1 MGRNKKLLLLIC
13 LLFILNVFNFD
24 VQALSSKSSSQAIG
38 NVNIVSSTDTSLET
52 VEAWARSKNATE
64 TFVGLAKI
72 YKKYAES
79 RGGVNWVLAYVQA
92 AKETGYGK
100 FGGVLDE
107 SYHNPCGLKNP
118 SGGDDYDADAHK
130 KFDNW
135 EQGVLAHL
143 DHLALY
149 AAANGFPKT
158 TYVDKWKDEELASDE
173 TYDPRHIGW
182 FGTTNGILGK
192 ARDVLSLTGSWASD
206 PNYGIEL
213 FRMYCDA
220 TNSEYLPAKSNLE
233 SPSNSEVI
241 NNGKLR
247 VKGWALHAF
256 GIKEIKVLVDNSQV
270 ATINTGIS
278 RLDVNSTY
286 PGYFNGTNSG
296 FDETIDIS
304 NLGSGNKTVEVIIVA
319 RNGETQSYKRNIVVK
334 GENVSLPK
342 INSLDAP
349 TNNSV
354 VTDGNLQ
361 IRGWALD
368 EAGVKEVRV
377 YIDNKDFGTITYG
390 TTRTDVNKAY
400 PGYSSGNNA
409 GFDGKIDVSS
419 LTSGNKN
426 VVVKITSNDGTSKDI
441 ERTITIQ
448 KLQSRSS
455 LDEPTN
461 NSIAGSTTLKV
472 RGWALD
478 SSGIKEVRVYVDG
491 KDLGTVTYGTTR
503 TDVNKAY
510 PGYSSG
516 DNAGFEGFVDISSIG
531 TGTKK
536 LSVKITANDGT
547 TQTIDRTINVQRL
560 QSRSNLDEP
569 NNKITAKS
577 TLKVRGWALDSSGVK
592 EVRVYVDGKDLG
604 TVTYGTK
611 RTDVNK
617 AYPGY
622 SSGDNS
628 GFEGIVD
635 ISSVAAGDKKLTVKI
650 TANDGTTQTIDRTI
664 KVEKLLSRSSL
675 DEPTSNTTVASGQL
689 KVRGWALADSGI
701 KEVRVYVDSIDLGT
715 ITYGTTR
722 TDVNKAYPGYSSGNN
737 AGFEGI
743 VDISSV
749 STGNKKLTV
758 KITAN
763 DGTIQSIDRTINVKN
778 LPAMNSLDEP
788 TIGTVTTTGEVKV
801 RGWAVTS
808 SGVKEVR
815 VYVDN
820 IDLGTITYG
829 TTRTDV
835 NKAYPGYSSGDN
847 AGFEGIINLGGMTT
861 GDKKLTVKITANDG
875 TTQIVERDVVY
886 RQAKLVVVDPGHE
899 IESIDPGAVAT
910 HNGIRYVE
918 ANLNLQI
925 AIKLKAELEAKGI
938 QVYMTRYDGIVI
950 DNDST
955 ESLKKRVKV
964 ANEMNADLFVSI
976 HHNSF
981 ASSSANGFEVYYST
995 GTPITTY
1002 ISERMITE
1010 DGRDLTLEMSSYTSR
1025 STTDKVSISKALAT
1039 AITNEASSTLGLYN
1053 RGAKDSNLY
1062 VCKNTTMPSI
1072 LIENGFLTNPTE
1084 AAKVSTTGHQQ
1095 KLAEITAKRINEV
1108 LK

>member
-1 MGRNKKLLLLIC
+1 MGRNKNL
-13 LLFILNVFNFD
+13 LLFICVLFIINVSSFN
-24 VQALSSKSSSQAIG
+24 VQALSTSLSKNAIG
-38 NVNIVSSTDTSLET
+38 NVNIVSTSDASLEKI
-52 VEAWARSKNATE
+52 EAWARSKNATE
-64 TFVGLAKI
+64 TFISLAKI

-79 RGGVNWVLAYVQA
+79 RGGINWVLAYVQA
-92 AKETGYGK
+92 AKETGYGR

-118 SGGDDYDADAHK
+118 AGGDDYDPNAHK
-130 KFDNW
+130 RFDNW
-135 EQGVLAHL
+135 EQGIIAHL

-158 TYVDKWKDEELASDE
+158 IYVDKWKDEALASNE

-182 FGTTNGILGK
+182 YSTTGGILGK
-192 ARDVLSLTGSWASD
+192 AKDVLSLTGSWASD

-213 FRMYCDA
+213 FRLYCDA
-220 TNSEYLPAKSNLE
+220 TGAEYLPAKSNLE
-233 SPSNSEVI
+233 SPSNLEVI
-241 NNGKLR
+241 TNGKLR
-247 VKGWALHAF
+247 VTGWALHAF

-270 ATINTGIS
+270 ATINTGVS
-278 RLDVNSTY
+278 RTDVNTTY
-286 PGYFNGTNSG
+286 PGYFNGSNSG
-296 FDETIDIS
+296 FDESIDIS

-319 RNGETQSYKRNIVVK
+319 RNGETQSYKRNIVIK
-334 GENVSLPK
+334 DENVSLPK
-342 INSLDAP
+342 ISNLDTP
-349 TNNSV
+349 SNNSV
-354 VTDGNLQ
+354 VTDGNLK

-368 EAGVKEVRV
+368 EVGVKEVRV
-377 YIDNKDFGTITYG
+377 YIDNKDYGTVTYG
-390 TTRTDVNKAY
+390 TTRTDVNNVY

-409 GFDGKIDVSS
+409 GFDGVIDVSS

-426 VVVKITSNDGTSKDI
+426 VVVKITSNDGTSKNI

-478 SSGIKEVRVYVDG
+478 SSGIKEVRVYIDG
-491 KDLGTVTYGTTR
+491 KDLGTVTYGTIR

-516 DNAGFEGFVDISSIG
+516 DNAGFEGFVDISSIS
-531 TGTKK
+531 TGSKK

-569 NNKITAKS
+569 NNNVTAKG

-592 EVRVYVDGKDLG
+592 EVRVFVDGKDLG
-604 TVTYGTK
+604 TITYGTS
-611 RTDVNK
+611 RSDVNK

-622 SSGDNS
+622 SSGDN
-628 GFEGIVD
+628 
-635 ISSVAAGDKKLTVKI
+635 
-650 TANDGTTQTIDRTI
+650 
-664 KVEKLLSRSSL
+664 
-675 DEPTSNTTVASGQL
+675 
-689 KVRGWALADSGI
+689 
-701 KEVRVYVDSIDLGT
+701 
-715 ITYGTTR
+715 
-722 TDVNKAYPGYSSGNN
+722 

-743 VDISSV
+743 VDISTI

-763 DGTIQSIDRTINVKN
+763 DGTTQSIDRIINVKN
-778 LPAMNSLDEP
+778 LPAINSLDEP
-788 TIGTVTTTGEVKV
+788 TSGTVTTTGELKV

-815 VYVDN
+815 VYVDG

-835 NKAYPGYSSGDN
+835 NKVYPGYSSGDN

-875 TTQIVERDVVY
+875 TTQIVERDIVY

-981 ASSSANGFEVYYST
+981 TNSSANGFEVYYST

-1002 ISERMITE
+1002 INEKMITE
-1010 DGRDLTLEMSSYTSR
+1010 DGRDLTLETRSYASR
-1025 STTDKVSISKALAT
+1025 SNTDKVTVSKSLAT
-1039 AITNEASSTLGLYN
+1039 AITNEVSSTLGLYN

-1072 LIENGFLTNPTE
+1072 LIENGFLTNETE
-1084 AAKVSTTGHQQ
+1084 AAKVSTASHQQ

>member
-79 RGGVNWVLAYVQA
+79 MGGVNWVLAYVQA

-118 SGGDDYDADAHK
+118 SGGDDYDEDAHK

-491 KDLGTVTYGTTR
+491 KDLGTVTYGT
-503 TDVNKAY
+503 
-510 PGYSSG
+510 
-516 DNAGFEGFVDISSIG
+516 
-531 TGTKK
+531 
-536 LSVKITANDGT
+536 
-547 TQTIDRTINVQRL
+547 
-560 QSRSNLDEP
+560 
-569 NNKITAKS
+569 
-577 TLKVRGWALDSSGVK
+577 
-592 EVRVYVDGKDLG
+592 
-604 TVTYGTK
+604 K

-737 AGFEGI
+737 AGFDGKI
-743 VDISSV
+743 DVSSLT
-749 STGNKKLTV
+749 SGNKNVVV
-758 KITAN
+758 KITSN
-763 DGTIQSIDRTINVKN
+763 DGTSKDIERTITIQK
-778 LPAMNSLDEP
+778 LQSRSSLDEP
-788 TIGTVTTTGEVKV
+788 TNNSIAGSTTLKV
-801 RGWAVTS
+801 RGWALDS
-808 SGVKEVR
+808 SGIKEVR
-815 VYVDN
+815 VYVDGK
-820 IDLGTITYG
+820 DLGTVTYG
-829 TTRTDV
+829 TKRTDV

>member
-491 KDLGTVTYGTTR
+491 KDLGTVTYGTKR

-701 KEVRVYVDSIDLGT
+701 KEVRVYVD
-715 ITYGTTR
+715 
-722 TDVNKAYPGYSSGNN
+722 
-737 AGFEGI
+737 
-743 VDISSV
+743 
-749 STGNKKLTV
+749 
-758 KITAN
+758 
-763 DGTIQSIDRTINVKN
+763 
-778 LPAMNSLDEP
+778 
-788 TIGTVTTTGEVKV
+788 
-801 RGWAVTS
+801 
-808 SGVKEVR
+808 
-815 VYVDN
+815 N

-875 TTQIVERDVVY
+875 TTQIVERDIVY

>member
-213 FRMYCDA
+213 FKMYCDA

-491 KDLGTVTYGTTR
+491 KDLGTVTYGT
-503 TDVNKAY
+503 
-510 PGYSSG
+510 
-516 DNAGFEGFVDISSIG
+516 
-531 TGTKK
+531 
-536 LSVKITANDGT
+536 
-547 TQTIDRTINVQRL
+547 
-560 QSRSNLDEP
+560 
-569 NNKITAKS
+569 
-577 TLKVRGWALDSSGVK
+577 
-592 EVRVYVDGKDLG
+592 
-604 TVTYGTK
+604 K

-701 KEVRVYVDSIDLGT
+701 KEVRVYVD
-715 ITYGTTR
+715 
-722 TDVNKAYPGYSSGNN
+722 
-737 AGFEGI
+737 
-743 VDISSV
+743 
-749 STGNKKLTV
+749 
-758 KITAN
+758 
-763 DGTIQSIDRTINVKN
+763 
-778 LPAMNSLDEP
+778 
-788 TIGTVTTTGEVKV
+788 
-801 RGWAVTS
+801 
-808 SGVKEVR
+808 
-815 VYVDN
+815 N

-875 TTQIVERDVVY
+875 TTQIVERDIVY
-886 RQAKLVVVDPGHE
+886 RKAKLVVVDPGHE

>member
-118 SGGDDYDADAHK
+118 SGGDDYDEDAHK

-491 KDLGTVTYGTTR
+491 KDLGTVTYGT
-503 TDVNKAY
+503 
-510 PGYSSG
+510 
-516 DNAGFEGFVDISSIG
+516 
-531 TGTKK
+531 
-536 LSVKITANDGT
+536 
-547 TQTIDRTINVQRL
+547 
-560 QSRSNLDEP
+560 
-569 NNKITAKS
+569 
-577 TLKVRGWALDSSGVK
+577 
-592 EVRVYVDGKDLG
+592 
-604 TVTYGTK
+604 K

-701 KEVRVYVDSIDLGT
+701 KEVRVYVD
-715 ITYGTTR
+715 
-722 TDVNKAYPGYSSGNN
+722 
-737 AGFEGI
+737 
-743 VDISSV
+743 
-749 STGNKKLTV
+749 
-758 KITAN
+758 
-763 DGTIQSIDRTINVKN
+763 
-778 LPAMNSLDEP
+778 
-788 TIGTVTTTGEVKV
+788 
-801 RGWAVTS
+801 
-808 SGVKEVR
+808 
-815 VYVDN
+815 N

-875 TTQIVERDVVY
+875 TTQIVERDIVY

-981 ASSSANGFEVYYST
+981 TSSSANGFEVYYST

>member
-491 KDLGTVTYGTTR
+491 KDLGTVTYGTKR

-701 KEVRVYVDSIDLGT
+701 KEVRVYVD
-715 ITYGTTR
+715 
-722 TDVNKAYPGYSSGNN
+722 
-737 AGFEGI
+737 
-743 VDISSV
+743 
-749 STGNKKLTV
+749 
-758 KITAN
+758 
-763 DGTIQSIDRTINVKN
+763 
-778 LPAMNSLDEP
+778 
-788 TIGTVTTTGEVKV
+788 
-801 RGWAVTS
+801 
-808 SGVKEVR
+808 
-815 VYVDN
+815 N

-875 TTQIVERDVVY
+875 TTQIVERDIVY

-981 ASSSANGFEVYYST
+981 TSSSANGFEVYYST

>member
-118 SGGDDYDADAHK
+118 SGGYDYDADAHK

-491 KDLGTVTYGTTR
+491 KDLGTVTYGTKR

-722 TDVNKAYPGYSSGNN
+722 TDVNKAYPGYSSG
-737 AGFEGI
+737 
-743 VDISSV
+743 
-749 STGNKKLTV
+749 
-758 KITAN
+758 
-763 DGTIQSIDRTINVKN
+763 
-778 LPAMNSLDEP
+778 
-788 TIGTVTTTGEVKV
+788 
-801 RGWAVTS
+801 
-808 SGVKEVR
+808 
-815 VYVDN
+815 
-820 IDLGTITYG
+820 
-829 TTRTDV
+829 
-835 NKAYPGYSSGDN
+835 DN

-875 TTQIVERDVVY
+875 TTQIVERDIVY

-981 ASSSANGFEVYYST
+981 TSSSANGFEVYYST

-1002 ISERMITE
+1002 INEKMITE
-1010 DGRDLTLEMSSYTSR
+1010 DGRDLTLETRSYASR
-1025 STTDKVSISKALAT
+1025 SNTDKVTVSKSLAT
-1039 AITNEASSTLGLYN
+1039 AITNEVSSTLGLYN

-1072 LIENGFLTNPTE
+1072 LIENGFLTNETE
-1084 AAKVSTTGHQQ
+1084 AAKVSTASHQQ

>member
-118 SGGDDYDADAHK
+118 SGGDDYDEDAHK

-491 KDLGTVTYGTTR
+491 KDLGTVTYGTKR

-722 TDVNKAYPGYSSGNN
+722 TDVNKAYPGYSSG
-737 AGFEGI
+737 
-743 VDISSV
+743 
-749 STGNKKLTV
+749 
-758 KITAN
+758 
-763 DGTIQSIDRTINVKN
+763 
-778 LPAMNSLDEP
+778 
-788 TIGTVTTTGEVKV
+788 
-801 RGWAVTS
+801 
-808 SGVKEVR
+808 
-815 VYVDN
+815 
-820 IDLGTITYG
+820 
-829 TTRTDV
+829 
-835 NKAYPGYSSGDN
+835 DN

-875 TTQIVERDVVY
+875 TTQIVERDIVY

-981 ASSSANGFEVYYST
+981 TSSSANGFEVYYST

-1084 AAKVSTTGHQQ
+1084 AAKVSTASHQQ

>member
-118 SGGDDYDADAHK
+118 SGGYDYDADAHK

-491 KDLGTVTYGTTR
+491 KDLGTVTYGTKR

-722 TDVNKAYPGYSSGNN
+722 TDVNKAYPGYSSG
-737 AGFEGI
+737 
-743 VDISSV
+743 
-749 STGNKKLTV
+749 
-758 KITAN
+758 
-763 DGTIQSIDRTINVKN
+763 
-778 LPAMNSLDEP
+778 
-788 TIGTVTTTGEVKV
+788 
-801 RGWAVTS
+801 
-808 SGVKEVR
+808 
-815 VYVDN
+815 
-820 IDLGTITYG
+820 
-829 TTRTDV
+829 
-835 NKAYPGYSSGDN
+835 DN

-875 TTQIVERDVVY
+875 TTQIVERDIVY

>member
-1 MGRNKKLLLLIC
+1 M
-13 LLFILNVFNFD
+13 
-24 VQALSSKSSSQAIG
+24 
-38 NVNIVSSTDTSLET
+38 
-52 VEAWARSKNATE
+52 
-64 TFVGLAKI
+64 
-72 YKKYAES
+72 
-79 RGGVNWVLAYVQA
+79 
-92 AKETGYGK
+92 
-100 FGGVLDE
+100 
-107 SYHNPCGLKNP
+107 
-118 SGGDDYDADAHK
+118 
-130 KFDNW
+130 
-135 EQGVLAHL
+135 
-143 DHLALY
+143 
-149 AAANGFPKT
+149 
-158 TYVDKWKDEELASDE
+158 
-173 TYDPRHIGW
+173 
-182 FGTTNGILGK
+182 
-192 ARDVLSLTGSWASD
+192 
-206 PNYGIEL
+206 
-213 FRMYCDA
+213 
-220 TNSEYLPAKSNLE
+220 
-233 SPSNSEVI
+233 
-241 NNGKLR
+241 
-247 VKGWALHAF
+247 
-256 GIKEIKVLVDNSQV
+256 
-270 ATINTGIS
+270 
-278 RLDVNSTY
+278 
-286 PGYFNGTNSG
+286 
-296 FDETIDIS
+296 
-304 NLGSGNKTVEVIIVA
+304 
-319 RNGETQSYKRNIVVK
+319 
-334 GENVSLPK
+334 
-342 INSLDAP
+342 
-349 TNNSV
+349 
-354 VTDGNLQ
+354 
-361 IRGWALD
+361 
-368 EAGVKEVRV
+368 
-377 YIDNKDFGTITYG
+377 
-390 TTRTDVNKAY
+390 
-400 PGYSSGNNA
+400 
-409 GFDGKIDVSS
+409 
-419 LTSGNKN
+419 
-426 VVVKITSNDGTSKDI
+426 
-441 ERTITIQ
+441 
-448 KLQSRSS
+448 
-455 LDEPTN
+455 
-461 NSIAGSTTLKV
+461 
-472 RGWALD
+472 
-478 SSGIKEVRVYVDG
+478 
-491 KDLGTVTYGTTR
+491 
-503 TDVNKAY
+503 
-510 PGYSSG
+510 
-516 DNAGFEGFVDISSIG
+516 
-531 TGTKK
+531 
-536 LSVKITANDGT
+536 
-547 TQTIDRTINVQRL
+547 
-560 QSRSNLDEP
+560 
-569 NNKITAKS
+569 
-577 TLKVRGWALDSSGVK
+577 
-592 EVRVYVDGKDLG
+592 
-604 TVTYGTK
+604 
-611 RTDVNK
+611 
-617 AYPGY
+617 
-622 SSGDNS
+622 
-628 GFEGIVD
+628 
-635 ISSVAAGDKKLTVKI
+635 KI

-701 KEVRVYVDSIDLGT
+701 KEVRVYVDNIDLGT

-875 TTQIVERDVVY
+875 TTQIVERDIVY
-886 RQAKLVVVDPGHE
+886 RKAKLVVVDPGHE

>member
-118 SGGDDYDADAHK
+118 SGGYDYDADAHK

-206 PNYGIEL
+206 QNYGIEL

-491 KDLGTVTYGTTR
+491 KDLGTVTYGTKR

-722 TDVNKAYPGYSSGNN
+722 TDVNKAYPGYSSG
-737 AGFEGI
+737 
-743 VDISSV
+743 
-749 STGNKKLTV
+749 
-758 KITAN
+758 
-763 DGTIQSIDRTINVKN
+763 
-778 LPAMNSLDEP
+778 
-788 TIGTVTTTGEVKV
+788 
-801 RGWAVTS
+801 
-808 SGVKEVR
+808 
-815 VYVDN
+815 
-820 IDLGTITYG
+820 
-829 TTRTDV
+829 
-835 NKAYPGYSSGDN
+835 DN

-875 TTQIVERDVVY
+875 TTQIVERDIVY

-981 ASSSANGFEVYYST
+981 TSSSANGFEVYYST

-1002 ISERMITE
+1002 INEKMITE
-1010 DGRDLTLEMSSYTSR
+1010 DGRDLTLETRSYASR
-1025 STTDKVSISKALAT
+1025 SNTDKVTVSKSLAT
-1039 AITNEASSTLGLYN
+1039 AITNEVSSTLGLYN

-1072 LIENGFLTNPTE
+1072 LIENGFLTNETE
-1084 AAKVSTTGHQQ
+1084 AAKVSTASHQQ

>member
-491 KDLGTVTYGTTR
+491 KDLGTVTYGTKR

-743 VDISSV
+743 
-749 STGNKKLTV
+749 
-758 KITAN
+758 
-763 DGTIQSIDRTINVKN
+763 
-778 LPAMNSLDEP
+778 
-788 TIGTVTTTGEVKV
+788 
-801 RGWAVTS
+801 
-808 SGVKEVR
+808 
-815 VYVDN
+815 
-820 IDLGTITYG
+820 
-829 TTRTDV
+829 
-835 NKAYPGYSSGDN
+835 
-847 AGFEGIINLGGMTT
+847 INLGGMTT

-875 TTQIVERDVVY
+875 TTQIVERDIVY

-981 ASSSANGFEVYYST
+981 TSSSANGFEVYYST

>member
-701 KEVRVYVDSIDLGT
+701 KEVRVYVD
-715 ITYGTTR
+715 
-722 TDVNKAYPGYSSGNN
+722 
-737 AGFEGI
+737 
-743 VDISSV
+743 
-749 STGNKKLTV
+749 
-758 KITAN
+758 
-763 DGTIQSIDRTINVKN
+763 
-778 LPAMNSLDEP
+778 
-788 TIGTVTTTGEVKV
+788 
-801 RGWAVTS
+801 
-808 SGVKEVR
+808 
-815 VYVDN
+815 N

-955 ESLKKRVKV
+955 ESLKKRVKI

-981 ASSSANGFEVYYST
+981 TSSSANGFEVYYST

-1010 DGRDLTLEMSSYTSR
+1010 DGRDLTLETRSYASR
-1025 STTDKVSISKALAT
+1025 SNTDKVTVSKSLAT
-1039 AITNEASSTLGLYN
+1039 AITNEVSSTLGLYN

-1072 LIENGFLTNPTE
+1072 LIENGFLTNETE

>member
-213 FRMYCDA
+213 FKMYCDA

-491 KDLGTVTYGTTR
+491 KDLGTVTYGTKR

-516 DNAGFEGFVDISSIG
+516 DNA
-531 TGTKK
+531 
-536 LSVKITANDGT
+536 
-547 TQTIDRTINVQRL
+547 
-560 QSRSNLDEP
+560 
-569 NNKITAKS
+569 
-577 TLKVRGWALDSSGVK
+577 
-592 EVRVYVDGKDLG
+592 
-604 TVTYGTK
+604 
-611 RTDVNK
+611 
-617 AYPGY
+617 
-622 SSGDNS
+622 

-701 KEVRVYVDSIDLGT
+701 KEVRVYVDNIDLGT

-875 TTQIVERDVVY
+875 TTQIVERDIVY

>member
-118 SGGDDYDADAHK
+118 SGGYDYDADAHK

-491 KDLGTVTYGTTR
+491 KDLGTVTYGT
-503 TDVNKAY
+503 
-510 PGYSSG
+510 
-516 DNAGFEGFVDISSIG
+516 
-531 TGTKK
+531 
-536 LSVKITANDGT
+536 
-547 TQTIDRTINVQRL
+547 
-560 QSRSNLDEP
+560 
-569 NNKITAKS
+569 
-577 TLKVRGWALDSSGVK
+577 
-592 EVRVYVDGKDLG
+592 
-604 TVTYGTK
+604 K

-701 KEVRVYVDSIDLGT
+701 KEVRVYVD
-715 ITYGTTR
+715 
-722 TDVNKAYPGYSSGNN
+722 
-737 AGFEGI
+737 
-743 VDISSV
+743 
-749 STGNKKLTV
+749 
-758 KITAN
+758 
-763 DGTIQSIDRTINVKN
+763 
-778 LPAMNSLDEP
+778 
-788 TIGTVTTTGEVKV
+788 
-801 RGWAVTS
+801 
-808 SGVKEVR
+808 
-815 VYVDN
+815 N

-875 TTQIVERDVVY
+875 TTQIVERDIVY

-955 ESLKKRVKV
+955 ESLKKRVKI

-981 ASSSANGFEVYYST
+981 TSSSANGFEVYYST

>member
-118 SGGDDYDADAHK
+118 SGGYDYDADAHK

-491 KDLGTVTYGTTR
+491 KDLGTVTYGTKR

-622 SSGDNS
+622 SSGNNS

-743 VDISSV
+743 
-749 STGNKKLTV
+749 
-758 KITAN
+758 
-763 DGTIQSIDRTINVKN
+763 
-778 LPAMNSLDEP
+778 
-788 TIGTVTTTGEVKV
+788 
-801 RGWAVTS
+801 
-808 SGVKEVR
+808 
-815 VYVDN
+815 
-820 IDLGTITYG
+820 
-829 TTRTDV
+829 
-835 NKAYPGYSSGDN
+835 
-847 AGFEGIINLGGMTT
+847 INLGGMTT

-875 TTQIVERDVVY
+875 TTQIVERDIVY

-955 ESLKKRVKV
+955 ESLKKRVKI

-981 ASSSANGFEVYYST
+981 TSSSANGFEVYYST

>member
-118 SGGDDYDADAHK
+118 SGGDDYDEDAHK

-491 KDLGTVTYGTTR
+491 KDLGTVTYGTKR

-701 KEVRVYVDSIDLGT
+701 KEVRVYVD
-715 ITYGTTR
+715 
-722 TDVNKAYPGYSSGNN
+722 
-737 AGFEGI
+737 
-743 VDISSV
+743 
-749 STGNKKLTV
+749 
-758 KITAN
+758 
-763 DGTIQSIDRTINVKN
+763 
-778 LPAMNSLDEP
+778 
-788 TIGTVTTTGEVKV
+788 
-801 RGWAVTS
+801 
-808 SGVKEVR
+808 
-815 VYVDN
+815 N

-875 TTQIVERDVVY
+875 TTQIVERDIVY

>member
-491 KDLGTVTYGTTR
+491 KDLGTVTYGT
-503 TDVNKAY
+503 
-510 PGYSSG
+510 
-516 DNAGFEGFVDISSIG
+516 
-531 TGTKK
+531 
-536 LSVKITANDGT
+536 
-547 TQTIDRTINVQRL
+547 
-560 QSRSNLDEP
+560 
-569 NNKITAKS
+569 
-577 TLKVRGWALDSSGVK
+577 
-592 EVRVYVDGKDLG
+592 
-604 TVTYGTK
+604 K

-701 KEVRVYVDSIDLGT
+701 KEVRVYVD
-715 ITYGTTR
+715 
-722 TDVNKAYPGYSSGNN
+722 
-737 AGFEGI
+737 
-743 VDISSV
+743 
-749 STGNKKLTV
+749 
-758 KITAN
+758 
-763 DGTIQSIDRTINVKN
+763 
-778 LPAMNSLDEP
+778 
-788 TIGTVTTTGEVKV
+788 
-801 RGWAVTS
+801 
-808 SGVKEVR
+808 
-815 VYVDN
+815 N

-875 TTQIVERDVVY
+875 TTQIVERDIVY
-886 RQAKLVVVDPGHE
+886 RKAKLVVVDPGHE

>member
-1 MGRNKKLLLLIC
+1 MGRKKFLVLFVC
-13 LLFILNVFNFD
+13 VLFIFNVFNFN
-24 VQALSSKSSSQAIG
+24 VQALTSNLTSRAIG
-38 NVNIVSSTDTSLET
+38 NVNIISTVDTSLET

-79 RGGVNWVLAYVQA
+79 RGGINWVLAYVQA

-135 EQGVLAHL
+135 EQGVIAHL

-149 AAANGFPKT
+149 AAADGYPKT
-158 TYVDKWKDEELASDE
+158 TYVDSWKDEALASNE

-182 FGTTNGILGK
+182 FGTTSGILGK
-192 ARDVLSLTGSWASD
+192 AKDVLSLTGSWASD
-206 PNYGIEL
+206 PNYGVEL
-213 FRMYCDA
+213 FRLYCDA

-241 NNGKLR
+241 TNGKLR

-286 PGYFNGTNSG
+286 PGYFNGPNSG

-304 NLGSGNKTVEVIIVA
+304 NLGTGNKTVEVIIVA

-334 GENVSLPK
+334 DENVSLPK
-342 INSLDAP
+342 INNLDSP

-354 VTDGNLQ
+354 VTDGNLK

-377 YIDNKDFGTITYG
+377 YIDNKDFGTVTYG
-390 TTRTDVNKAY
+390 TTRADVNNAY

-409 GFDGKIDVSS
+409 GFDGTIDVSS

-426 VVVKITSNDGTSKDI
+426 VVVKITSNDGTSKNI

-478 SSGIKEVRVYVDG
+478 SSGIKEVRVY
-491 KDLGTVTYGTTR
+491 
-503 TDVNKAY
+503 
-510 PGYSSG
+510 
-516 DNAGFEGFVDISSIG
+516 I
-531 TGTKK
+531 
-536 LSVKITANDGT
+536 
-547 TQTIDRTINVQRL
+547 
-560 QSRSNLDEP
+560 
-569 NNKITAKS
+569 
-577 TLKVRGWALDSSGVK
+577 
-592 EVRVYVDGKDLG
+592 DGKDLG

-611 RTDVNK
+611 
-617 AYPGY
+617 
-622 SSGDNS
+622 
-628 GFEGIVD
+628 
-635 ISSVAAGDKKLTVKI
+635 
-650 TANDGTTQTIDRTI
+650 
-664 KVEKLLSRSSL
+664 
-675 DEPTSNTTVASGQL
+675 
-689 KVRGWALADSGI
+689 
-701 KEVRVYVDSIDLGT
+701 
-715 ITYGTTR
+715 
-722 TDVNKAYPGYSSGNN
+722 
-737 AGFEGI
+737 
-743 VDISSV
+743 
-749 STGNKKLTV
+749 
-758 KITAN
+758 
-763 DGTIQSIDRTINVKN
+763 
-778 LPAMNSLDEP
+778 
-788 TIGTVTTTGEVKV
+788 
-801 RGWAVTS
+801 
-808 SGVKEVR
+808 
-815 VYVDN
+815 
-820 IDLGTITYG
+820 
-829 TTRTDV
+829 RTDV

-875 TTQIVERDVVY
+875 TTQIVERDIVY

-981 ASSSANGFEVYYST
+981 TSSSANGFEVYYST

-1002 ISERMITE
+1002 INKQMITE
-1010 DGRDLTLEMSSYTSR
+1010 DGRDLTLETRSYASR
-1025 STTDKVSISKALAT
+1025 SNTDKVAVSKALAT